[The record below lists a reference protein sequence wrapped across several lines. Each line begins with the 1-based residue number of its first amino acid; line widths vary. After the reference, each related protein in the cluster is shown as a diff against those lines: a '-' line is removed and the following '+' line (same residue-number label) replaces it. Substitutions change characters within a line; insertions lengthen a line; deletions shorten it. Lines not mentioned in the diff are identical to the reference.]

1 MRDAVVADFRAIPHV
16 TVRVLELGPGS
27 SDEQSAFL
35 REVQSSTWTLV
46 IAPELDGELQRRCDW
61 VRQAGGQLIGCDRR
75 SMATT
80 SDKLALAQ
88 RWTDADVPTPQ
99 TTSFRDGVQTH
110 LRFPIV
116 CKPIHGAGSTA
127 MFRFDT
133 HNQLIHFRDNNL
145 FEGFAVESLLLQD
158 FVPGH
163 AVSVAF
169 LVGSEVAL
177 PLLPTFQ
184 ILSQDGRFRYQGG
197 ETPIPTHLADR
208 AVQLG
213 RRAIDAVDGLLGYV
227 GVDLVL
233 GEAADGSEDFAI
245 EINPRLTTSYVG
257 LRQLA
262 MFNIAQAMMEVVL
275 GNPRPLMDWK
285 PARVRFHVD
294 GSVGVQALSESDISR
309 T

>member
-1 MRDAVVADFRAIPHV
+1 MRDAVVADFRAIPNV
-16 TVRVLELGPGS
+16 TVRVLELGPRS

-46 IAPELDGELQRRCDW
+46 IAPELNGELQRRCDW
-61 VRQAGGQLIGCDRR
+61 VREAGGQLLGCDRR
-75 SMATT
+75 SMAIT

-88 RWTDADVPTPQ
+88 RWTDADVPTPR
-99 TTSFRDGVQTH
+99 TTSFSDGLQTP

-127 MFRFDT
+127 TFRFDDRT
-133 HNQLIHFRDNNL
+133 QLIHFRDNNL
-145 FEGFAVESLLLQD
+145 LEGFNESSLLLQD
-158 FVPGH
+158 FVPGR

-169 LVGSEVAL
+169 LVGSGLAI
-177 PLLPTFQ
+177 PLLPTVQ
-184 ILSQDGRFRYQGG
+184 ILSQDGRFRYHGG
-197 ETPIPTHLADR
+197 EMPIPTNLAER
-208 AVQLG
+208 AVQLAT
-213 RRAIDAVDGLLGYV
+213 RAIDAVEGLVGYV

-233 GEAADGSEDFAI
+233 GEAAGGSEDFAI

-262 MFNIAQAMMEVVL
+262 MFNIAQAMMAVVF

>member
-1 MRDAVVADFRAIPHV
+1 MRDAVVADFRMIPNV
-16 TVRVLELGPGS
+16 TVRTLELDPHS
-27 SDEQSAFL
+27 SEEQSAFL
-35 REVQSSTWTLV
+35 REVQSSTFTLV
-46 IAPELDGELQRRCDW
+46 IAPELDGELLRRCDW
-61 VRQAGGQLIGCDRR
+61 VREAGGQLMGCDHH
-75 SMATT
+75 SMALT
-80 SDKLALAQ
+80 SDKLALAR
-88 RWTDADVPTPQ
+88 RWTDAGVPTPR
-99 TTSFRDGVQTH
+99 TTSFRDGLQTH
-110 LRFPIV
+110 LRFPLV

-127 MFRFDT
+127 TFRIDT
-133 HNQLIHFRDNNL
+133 HNQLIHFRDNDL
-145 FEGFAVESLLLQD
+145 FEGFDIESLLLQE
-158 FVPGH
+158 FVTGR

-169 LVGSEVAL
+169 LVGSRVAL

-197 ETPIPTHLADR
+197 ETPIPINLAER

-213 RRAIDAVDGLLGYV
+213 RRAIDAVEGLLGYV

-233 GEAADGSEDFAI
+233 GEAADGTDDFAI

-262 MFNIAQAMMEVVL
+262 NFNIAQAMRDVVL

-285 PARVRFHVD
+285 PERVRFHVD
-294 GSVGVQALSESDISR
+294 GSVGMQALSESDISR